1 MNARFF
7 SLSCLL
13 GLVSVLSGCGDEE
26 RPASTPEPAPVVSE
40 EPPAPTEPEPPA
52 EPPPLREAREIR
64 IPSEGATLVGDLRVG
79 DSVAAPLVVLVHQ
92 LSSTRAEWEPLLRHL
107 GADPALS
114 TFALDMRG
122 HGASTERA
130 STERERGAA
139 LDWQRFETRDWEAVA
154 ADLRAVLGHLRE
166 EEGLQPT
173 RVALIG
179 SSIGSSAVIR
189 AASEDESV
197 DVVVALSPG
206 RAYRG
211 LDAITPLPALG
222 ERPFLAVASRGEAPS
237 AEAAQDMARIA
248 GGGELLLVEGDAH
261 GVGMFESA
269 PDSLPRVATFLR
281 THLAAAE

>member
-40 EPPAPTEPEPPA
+40 ELPAPTEPEAPA

-92 LSSTRAEWEPLLRHL
+92 LSSTRAEWEPLLRQL

-122 HGASTERA
+122 HGASTEDV
-130 STERERGAA
+130 RGAA
-139 LDWQRFETRDWEAVA
+139 LLDWQRFEARDWEAVA
-154 ADLRAVLGHLRE
+154 ADLRAALGHLRE

-179 SSIGSSAVIR
+179 SSIGASAVIR